1 MDMAKIN
8 ETLKRLR
15 LDRGM
20 TQEEVA
26 EQVGLTRQAVSSY
39 ESGRTQPGLDIL
51 ERLAQVYEVELTD
64 IVYGRS
70 KSAKIQKALNITAM
84 VAAAV
89 VLAAQLLASLLLWTA
104 NRFFPI
110 EPGIQFDTQTA
121 VWEVRVKLSEAYGV
135 MEGLYLSLVPL
146 FCVALLV
153 LTLCLRRSLGA
164 KVKVLSVLGYAAASM
179 VVVLPWAMTDPVFPA
194 INYLIGPQVALGDL
208 LLFFLLSQVIDFF
221 RGRKGRK
228 AKTESVE

>member
-1 MDMAKIN
+1 MYMANIS
-8 ETLKRLR
+8 ETLKGLR

-70 KSAKIQKALNITAM
+70 KDVQLRKALKITAIA
-84 VAAAV
+84 AAAV
-89 VLAAQLLASLLLWTA
+89 ILAAQLLEAVLLWTTD
-104 NRFFPI
+104 RLFPL
-110 EPGIQFDTQTA
+110 EPGVLTEAEKVILETRMKMEA
-121 VWEVRVKLSEAYGV
+121 VWSAVGGFWY
-135 MEGLYLSLVPL
+135 SLFPL
-146 FCVALLV
+146 FCIAILV
-153 LTLCLRRSLGA
+153 LLICQRRPVPARTKLLCSLGF
-164 KVKVLSVLGYAAASM
+164 AAASM
-179 VVVLPWAMTDPVFPA
+179 VVVLPWALTDPVFSHV
-194 INYLIGPQVALGDL
+194 NYLTMPVLALIRL
-208 LLFFLLSQVIDFF
+208 AFFLVVSLVIDFF

-228 AKTESVE
+228 AKAESVE